1 MEMEISIVLLEM
13 DKKDTWQEQAC
24 GIWTDGS

>member
-13 DKKDTWQEQAC
+13 DKKDTGQEQVC